1 MTSLK
6 DWLGRWLRQNWATHP
21 RNELMDSIGQ
31 NVCPDCGGVGF
42 FEGARGGACTNIE
55 CANPVCGSRFNV
67 GPLYAERISQ
77 SPAKDRGAQ

>member
-42 FEGARGGACTNIE
+42 FEG
-55 CANPVCGSRFNV
+55 GSRRRM
-67 GPLYAERISQ
+67 YEH
-77 SPAKDRGAQ
+77 